1 MLCTLCLNGSL
12 TRRADQYKPQL
23 SIEDIEDILGIEKFD
38 EEIAEKS
45 R

>member
-1 MLCTLCLNGSL
+1 
-12 TRRADQYKPQL
+12 L